1 MSRAIRRSSLSRA
14 LPMSVA
20 LIALVAFC
28 LGARASAYAPSSV
41 RAESAQSQPAPALD
55 SAAQRAARFEQGV
68 AAYRRGAYAESEALW
83 RSALVPELARS
94 ERARICRALGNAC
107 LRQER
112 ALEAVAWFEA
122 ARRAQPRSRELWANL
137 ELARR
142 RAELEPADRGDLSD
156 GVRRLIE
163 TLSPGEWE
171 LVAALCIAL
180 AAGLSALRWWR
191 GDRLA
196 LWLARGAGL
205 CASLALAVLG
215 WHACCAPRDPQLVIE
230 SEGVALRAEPRAELA
245 VIGRADA
252 GELVE
257 RVDALPDW
265 VRVRVRGELL
275 GWAPA
280 SAFAALDPQR

>member
-1 MSRAIRRSSLSRA
+1 MKLAARSLAR
-14 LPMSVA
+14 LVA
-20 LIALVAFC
+20 LVLCACLAVT
-28 LGARASAYAPSSV
+28 LGARDVPQAQAASAPAATAAAPSV
-41 RAESAQSQPAPALD
+41 PALD
-55 SAAQRAARFEQGV
+55 ASAQRASRFEQGV

-83 RSALVPELARS
+83 RSALAPELAPA

-112 ALEAVAWFEA
+112 ALEAVAWYEA
-122 ARRAQPRSRELWANL
+122 ARRAQPRSRDLWANL

-156 GVRRLIE
+156 GLRRLVE
-163 TLSPGEWE
+163 TLRPGEWE

-196 LWLARGAGL
+196 LWLARVAGAG
-205 CASLALAVLG
+205 ALVALGVLG

-230 SEGVALRAEPRAELA
+230 REGVALRSEPRAELA

-280 SAFAALDPQR
+280 SAFAALEPQR

>member
-1 MSRAIRRSSLSRA
+1 MA
-14 LPMSVA
+14 VA
-20 LIALVAFC
+20 LASSAALVLFSVCAVSET
-28 LGARASAYAPSSV
+28 ASAQAPASIAVAPDPAAERAS
-41 RAESAQSQPAPALD
+41 
-55 SAAQRAARFEQGV
+55 RFLQGV
-68 AAYRRGAYAESEALW
+68 DAYRRGAYAESEALW
-83 RSALVPELARS
+83 RSALDPELARA

-122 ARRAQPRSRELWANL
+122 ARRAQPRSRDLWANL

-156 GVRRLIE
+156 GLRRLLE
-163 TLSPGEWE
+163 TLTPGEWE
-171 LVAALCIAL
+171 LVAAVCIAL
-180 AAGLSALRWWR
+180 AAAGGALRSWR
-191 GDRLA
+191 GDRA
-196 LWLARGAGL
+196 ASWLARGAG
-205 CASLALAVLG
+205 CAALLALAVLG
-215 WHACCAPRDPQLVIE
+215 WQACCAPRDPQLVIE
-230 SEGVALRAEPRAELA
+230 REGVPLRAEPRAELA

-265 VRVRVRGELL
+265 VRVRVRGDLL

-280 SAFAALDPQR
+280 SAFAALEPPR